1 MADFERLLRGGGGGE
16 GYMGWKQASTAVA
29 RLGPGLGAQPGPGK
43 VDEKVKRVATAHSS
57 EGSTVM
63 DCFSFF
69 PRRRT

>member
-1 MADFERLLRGGGGGE
+1 
-16 GYMGWKQASTAVA
+16 MGWKQASTAVA